1 MIKQTYEGEFE
12 MVEIFK
18 GLSDENRLR
27 IVNLL
32 LYRELCVCDIE
43 KILEI
48 SQSNASRHLNK
59 LKSCGI
65 IAQTKKAQWV
75 FHRIDEN
82 FLKENQLL
90 IQYLKVELQKNPQ
103 IQADLEK
110 LKGHTI
116 TCIS

>member
-1 MIKQTYEGEFE
+1 

-27 IVNLL
+27 IINLL
-32 LYRELCVCDIE
+32 LQRSLCVCDIE

-59 LKSCGI
+59 LKNCGI
-65 IAQTKKAQWV
+65 IAQEKKAQWV

-82 FLKENQLL
+82 FLKENPLL
-90 IQYLKVELQKNPQ
+90 VQYLKEELKKSEKMQR
-103 IQADLEK
+103 DLEK
-110 LKGHTI
+110 LKGHTV